1 MFESI
6 DPIITFE
13 LIRIH
18 TQFYPYKINILTK
31 FSLKIRRNH
40 FYFSTKNWRHDLF
53 WEMDT
58 TKNTPSSPSKPCL
71 YSPLYSL
78 WPAVD
83 NQVTTFENGEPI
95 VRAFSRPWRVNRFV
109 AQSILIDAA
118 RFWTIRIPKN
128 TSRALSWPS
137 LTSLVVFFLEGPTY
151 THTGLRISFLFR
163 FSPLLPTWMIAIS
176 ILDKLFEKRVVEERI
191 EKVVLLFEKRSFLSF
206 ARDRWL
212 VRFFL
217 FFFFFYPR
225 LWILDI
231 GMILIIRKFVNST
244 IRFIHFF
251 FIEYKFDI

>member
-58 TKNTPSSPSKPCL
+58 TKNTPSSPSKLCL

-83 NQVTTFENGEPI
+83 NQVTTFEDGEPI

-137 LTSLVVFFLEGPTY
+137 LTSLVVFFSRGPHIH
-151 THTGLRISFLFR
+151 THRPSNFVSLPLFT
-163 FSPLLPTWMIAIS
+163 PLAHLNDRN
-176 ILDKLFEKRVVEERI
+176 LDLGQTIWKACCRRANRN
-191 EKVVLLFEKRSFLSF
+191 VVLLFEKRSFLSF

-217 FFFFFYPR
+217 FFF
-225 LWILDI
+225 LLSAI
-231 GMILIIRKFVNST
+231 MNS
-244 IRFIHFF
+244 RYRDDFN
-251 FIEYKFDI
+251 YS

>member
-83 NQVTTFENGEPI
+83 NQVTTFEDGEPI

-137 LTSLVVFFLEGPTY
+137 LTSLVVFFSRGPHIH
-151 THTGLRISFLFR
+151 THRPSNFVSLPLFT
-163 FSPLLPTWMIAIS
+163 PLAHLNDRN
-176 ILDKLFEKRVVEERI
+176 LDLGQTIWKACCRRANRKGCFALWKRVVLI
-191 EKVVLLFEKRSFLSF
+191 LCPWSMIGQVFS
-206 ARDRWL
+206 
-212 VRFFL
+212 
-217 FFFFFYPR
+217 FFFF
-225 LWILDI
+225 LLSAI
-231 GMILIIRKFVNST
+231 MNS
-244 IRFIHFF
+244 RYRDDFN
-251 FIEYKFDI
+251 YS